1 MMGGTL
7 GGIGIRSWL
16 LLPPGAV
23 RSCGFLRFERS
34 CEFPGLTPGLRP
46 TVVESEGDGVAGPGV
61 TLGVPGASLSSVGF
75 EPGVVPGVPG
85 AVGDAPDEGELG
97 LPPGVCADATL
108 VRRTRARIVG
118 ICFMS

>member
-7 GGIGIRSWL
+7 GGIGMRSWL

-34 CEFPGLTPGLRP
+34 CELPGLTPGLRP
-46 TVVESEGDGVAGPGV
+46 TVVESAGDGVVGPGV
-61 TLGVPGASLSSVGF
+61 TLGVPGAGLSSVGF
-75 EPGVVPGVPG
+75 EPGVVPGIPG
-85 AVGDAPDEGELG
+85 AVGDAPDEGELR